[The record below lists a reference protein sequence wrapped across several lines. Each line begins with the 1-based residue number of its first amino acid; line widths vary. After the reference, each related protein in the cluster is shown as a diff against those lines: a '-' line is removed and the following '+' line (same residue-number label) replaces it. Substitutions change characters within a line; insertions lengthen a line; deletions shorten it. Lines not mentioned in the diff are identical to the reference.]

1 MTEKNY
7 NLINNLTGWAV
18 FIVAAFT
25 YLSTIEPT
33 VPLWDCGE
41 FTAGSYKLEVVHPPG
56 APFFLMFNHIF
67 TMFAPSLQW
76 IPKITNGLS
85 AIESAFCILFLFW
98 TITLLGRKFWLKD
111 VEKGSVSDI
120 TGLMGAG
127 IIGALAYTFSDSFW
141 FSAVESE
148 VYAFSSFFIAI
159 VFWLLL
165 KWERRADEPYNLRWL
180 VLIGYLMGLSI
191 GVHLLSLLALP
202 VIALV
207 YYFRK
212 TDKVTTKGIIYAG
225 IIGLLMLGVVN
236 VVVLRWLPLI
246 ASKVDLIFVNGFG
259 LPFWS
264 GVIFFLFLVML
275 ALAYGVYYTM
285 KKGRPLMNAIY
296 ITLMMIVVGFCSYTM
311 VPIRSLDNPPIDYSN
326 PDDIFN
332 LMSYLNREQYGDRP
346 LVYGPPFTAEV
357 IDSKEGAMQYTDNK
371 ETGRYVELGR
381 KQEPIYDKSQ
391 NTIFPRMGDNRSD
404 RKQAYRN
411 WSGMKKTQKKPTFAQ
426 NLQFFFEYQVGTMY
440 WRYFAWNFIGRQ
452 NDEQG
457 NGRVVPSWFRSGNW
471 LSGIDFLDE
480 ARLGTQKDPPFSQ
493 RTNKGHNTLFFLP
506 FLLGL
511 LGIYY
516 HFKQN
521 KRDFFVVFALFFITG
536 MLLILY
542 QNQPPFEPRERDYV
556 LVGSFYVFTIWIG
569 FGLLALIDFL
579 KNKVKLPALVA
590 TGALTVLCF
599 IAVPARM
606 ANQEWDDHDR
616 SERYTTRDFAL
627 NYLNSCDSNAVLFS
641 NGDNDTYPLWYCQE
655 VENLRSDV
663 RVINLQLLMTDWY
676 SDQLRRQA
684 NASTPIKYTITQE
697 MIPEGTRDY
706 LGYFENPRMNID
718 KNAYYDL
725 KEIVSFMTSD
735 NPDLMA
741 TTYSGTAVNYM
752 PTKRFQLA
760 VDSAKVVNNRTIR
773 KPYANRIS
781 KYLQW
786 DFKGSSIY
794 KNSLMQLDMIATNNW
809 DRPIY
814 WAITSGDDTYLGLE
828 DWFQQEGMTYRLV
841 PVKKQADEK
850 DGAEAGRVDPVI
862 MYDNLMTKF
871 KWGCL
876 DNPNIYV
883 DGVTRRHLNN
893 YRNVFAT
900 LGKRLIALGEKK
912 KTVALL
918 DKCLAVLPE
927 NHIPHELNSI
937 QLSQL
942 YYLADAKDK
951 GLNLNKKLSGL
962 FIEELEYF
970 VSLNSGFRKDAEE
983 DIQRDVYGL
992 QIIENMTRTNGQTKF
1007 ADEMANSIKK
1017 FQRELG
1023 LQQEQGQ

>member
-1 MTEKNY
+1 MTEKKF

-18 FIVAAFT
+18 FIIAAFT

-67 TMFAPSLQW
+67 TMFAPSLQA
-76 IPKITNGLS
+76 ISQIVNGLS

-98 TITLLGRKFWLKD
+98 TITLLGRKFWMKD
-111 VEKGSVSDI
+111 VEKSTVPEI
-120 TGLMGAG
+120 AGLMGAG
-127 IIGALAYTFSDSFW
+127 IIGALSYTFSDSFW

-165 KWERRADEPYNLRWL
+165 KWERRADEPNNLRWL
-180 VLIGYLMGLSI
+180 ILIGYLMGLSI
-191 GVHLLSLLALP
+191 GVHLLSLLAFP

-212 TDKVTTKGIIYAG
+212 YPKPTIKGIIFAA
-225 IIGLLMLGVVN
+225 IIGLLMLGMVN
-236 VVVLRWLPLI
+236 VVILRWLPLI
-246 ASKVDLIFVNGFG
+246 ASRVDLVFVNTFGF
-259 LPFWS
+259 PFWS
-264 GVIFFLFLVML
+264 GVIFFIVLVFA
-275 ALAYGVYYTM
+275 ALAYGVYYTW

-296 ITLMMIVVGFCSYTM
+296 ITLMMVILGFGSYTM
-311 VPIRSLDNPPIDYSN
+311 VPIRSLANPPIDYSN

-357 IDSKEGAMQYTDNK
+357 IDSKEGRMQYTENK
-371 ETGRYVELGR
+371 ETGKYDELGR

-391 NTIFPRMGDNRSD
+391 NTIFPRMGDTRAD
-404 RKQAYRN
+404 RKQAYRS
-411 WSGMKKTQKKPTFAQ
+411 WAGMKKTQKKPTFGQ
-426 NLQFFFEYQVGTMY
+426 NLKFFFEYQLGTMY
-440 WRYFAWNFIGRQ
+440 WRYFAWNFIGKQ

-457 NGRVVPSWFRSGNW
+457 NGRIVPGWFRSGNW

-480 ARLGTQKDPPFSQ
+480 ARLGTQKDQPYSQ

-511 LGIYY
+511 LGLYFHY
-516 HFKQN
+516 KQN
-521 KRDFFVVFALFFITG
+521 KRDFFIVFALFFITG
-536 MLLILY
+536 ILLILY

-556 LVGSFYVFTIWIG
+556 LVGSFYVYTIWIG
-569 FGLLALIDFL
+569 FGLLALISYL
-579 KNKVKLPALVA
+579 KNRIKIPVIA
-590 TGALTVLCF
+590 TTGLLTVLCF

-655 VENLRSDV
+655 VEDLRSDV

-676 SDQLRRQA
+676 SEQLRNKA
-684 NASTPIKYTITQE
+684 NKSTPIIYSIPQE
-697 MIPEGTRDY
+697 KILEGTRDY
-706 LGYFENPRMNID
+706 LGYFDNPRMGID

-725 KEIVSFMTSD
+725 KEIIGFMTSD
-735 NPDLMA
+735 NPDYMA
-741 TTYSGTAVNYM
+741 TTYSGTTVNYL
-752 PTKRFQLA
+752 PTKRFQIP
-760 VDSAKVVNNRTIR
+760 VDSAKVVNNHTVR
-773 KPYANRIS
+773 KPYAARIP
-781 KYLQW
+781 KFVQW
-786 DFKGSSIY
+786 EFNGSSLY
-794 KNSLMQLDMIATNNW
+794 KNSLMQLDMIASNNW

-814 WAITSGDDTYLGLE
+814 WCITSGDDTYLGLN

-841 PVKKQADEK
+841 PVKKQAEEK
-850 DGAEAGRVDPVI
+850 DGQEDGRVDPVI
-862 MYDNLMTKF
+862 MYDNMMNKF
-871 KWGCL
+871 KWGNL
-876 DNPNIYV
+876 QNPNIYI

-912 KTVALL
+912 KVIALV
-918 DKCLAVLPE
+918 DKCIEVLPE
-927 NHIPHELNSI
+927 NHIPHELNSL

-951 GLNLNKKLSGL
+951 GMKFNQKLSGI

-970 VSLNSGFRKDAEE
+970 SKLNAGFRKDAKE
-983 DIQRDVYGL
+983 DIQRDMYGL
-992 QIIENMTRTNGQTKF
+992 QIIEDMARKNGQTKF
-1007 ADEMANSIKK
+1007 ADEMASNLKK
-1017 FQRELG
+1017 YQMKLG
-1023 LQQEQGQ
+1023 SQQE